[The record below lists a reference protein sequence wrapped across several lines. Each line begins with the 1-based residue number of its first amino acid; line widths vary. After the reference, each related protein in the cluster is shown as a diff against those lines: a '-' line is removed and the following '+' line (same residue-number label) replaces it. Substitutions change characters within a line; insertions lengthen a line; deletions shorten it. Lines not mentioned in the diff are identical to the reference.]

1 MANEKLTDRE
11 LEDQRT
17 RMKAR
22 EQFFDPR
29 KSLKPEWFYK
39 MGRKKSDDEQLAS
52 ATMRAN
58 MIEQEQELRMNKP
71 NSRAQYEHEKA
82 QGGPMTDLS
91 YEEWK
96 KL

>member
-1 MANEKLTDRE
+1 MAEFYTKDSYNYRMQDAAAKREHYKNRAANEKAKGNKDNAAA
-11 LEDQRT
+11 DNA
-17 RMKAR
+17 M
-22 EQFFDPR
+22 
-29 KSLKPEWFYK
+29 
-39 MGRKKSDDEQLAS
+39 
-52 ATMRAN
+52 AN
-58 MIEQEQELRMNKP
+58 MQEQEQEFIAQRMNKP